1 MPIVAGLLQ
10 WSGVNTDTPMHIAI
24 ATSLAIIVPTSILS
38 AYSHMKLG
46 NIDFVV
52 VKRLALFVFLGAM
65 GGGVVADQLDTASMK
80 TIFGVLVVILS
91 LSFFYRAVVIKQ
103 GLPKQPLPSIFGGL
117 LGLVSAL
124 VGIGGGAIMV
134 PFLSSFGWQLKRAV
148 GSAALTGLVISVPG
162 MMGFVYAGWDA
173 QALPDGSVGYV
184 YFPAAVIVA
193 SAAFITTPM
202 GARMASRI
210 DKNKLR
216 RIFAMF
222 LMLVGSL
229 LIYDGV
235 TALASLS

>member
-1 MPIVAGLLQ
+1 
-10 WSGVNTDTPMHIAI
+10 
-24 ATSLAIIVPTSILS
+24 
-38 AYSHMKLG
+38 MKLG